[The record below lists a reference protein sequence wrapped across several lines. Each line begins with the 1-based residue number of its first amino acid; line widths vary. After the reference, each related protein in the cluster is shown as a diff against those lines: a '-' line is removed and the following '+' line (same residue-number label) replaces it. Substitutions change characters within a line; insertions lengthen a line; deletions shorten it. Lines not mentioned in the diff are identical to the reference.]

1 MLHHHYRNSSQLTV
15 MINNHSN
22 DLLRADAGCAKPC
35 HPIWRWT
42 SQCGILEGEY
52 VLVFTVWKGGL
63 HFTALQLLNMQ
74 NTQVKYRIE
83 ACEKIAAA
91 AGVYGDAVAKDTTFN
106 SFVNDMGC
114 RNTNKPLDIKV
125 GLVLSIFL

>member
-1 MLHHHYRNSSQLTV
+1 M
-15 MINNHSN
+15 
-22 DLLRADAGCAKPC
+22 
-35 HPIWRWT
+35 
-42 SQCGILEGEY
+42 
-52 VLVFTVWKGGL
+52 
-63 HFTALQLLNMQ
+63 HFTALQLLNVQ

-91 AGVYGDAVAKDTTFN
+91 ASVYGDAVAKDTTFN